1 MVDVGQAVVVL
12 GDGSAHTG
20 GSRPDGGPGGDRSRV
35 LVLDDGAAL
44 TDRQGLAAAVE
55 RAFDGE
61 PVDLVVDE
69 GSHPP
74 EHSRAAFDAL
84 YPRLRPGGR
93 YVVSSWNADQQ
104 LLDDLAQ
111 TLRDPSAPGHDEA
124 VAVMA
129 DGMRQGTPGVDGRP
143 SLLRLTMELVMAQAS
158 GTAIIES
165 MVLGDTD
172 VTVVRGSAPLDP
184 VTFRLVD
191 SFTDHLGV
199 LGRPGQAGDRWGS
212 WPPRPRVAT
221 SPTDRFSSRCS
232 VCGRS
237 GWFERGEKPTRE
249 SFRCRACRASVRYQ
263 AQAVVLLEL
272 FGDTRATSLKALAKH
287 PEFRRLA
294 IYEPG
299 KLGPFRPILRRLKG
313 YSRSTFTP
321 GVALGAE
328 VRGIPN
334 QNLESLT
341 YPDGS
346 FDLVLTSDVLEHVR
360 HPDRVWRRPS
370 ASCGRVEPTSSASPA
385 CGRCQRSRCHGSS
398 RGRRGHPHPRAPPPQ
413 RPPRL
418 QRLRCGPARPS
429 ARRRVR
435 GIVGQVRVPGP
446 GRLRTC
452 TFVRARRPDR

>member
-1 MVDVGQAVVVL
+1 MVDVGPAVVVL

-44 TDRQGLAAAVE
+44 TDRQGLAVAVE

-172 VTVVRGSAPLDP
+172 VTVVLGSAPLDP

-212 WPPRPRVAT
+212 WPPRPRAAT
-221 SPTDRFSSRCS
+221 SPPDRFSSRARS
-232 VCGRS
+232 AAGRA
-237 GWFERGEKPTRE
+237 GRARREADQGE
-249 SFRCRACRASVRYQ
+249 FRCRACRASVRYQ

-272 FGDTRATSLKALAKH
+272 FGDTRATSLKALAKIRS
-287 PEFRRLA
+287 FV
-294 IYEPG
+294 G
-299 KLGPFRPILRRLKG
+299 W
-313 YSRSTFTP
+313 RSTSRASW
-321 GVALGAE
+321 G
-328 VRGIPN
+328 R
-334 QNLESLT
+334 
-341 YPDGS
+341 
-346 FDLVLTSDVLEHVR
+346 SDR
-360 HPDRVWRRPS
+360 
-370 ASCGRVEPTSSASPA
+370 SSV
-385 CGRCQRSRCHGSS
+385 H
-398 RGRRGHPHPRAPPPQ
+398 
-413 RPPRL
+413 
-418 QRLRCGPARPS
+418 
-429 ARRRVR
+429 
-435 GIVGQVRVPGP
+435 
-446 GRLRTC
+446 
-452 TFVRARRPDR
+452 